1 MSIVS
6 EFKKDFRKNYSHIY
20 FEDFVSDEEIEIFI
34 EDNIDYSYPVML
46 DTFSD
51 FLQSQGKCEVT
62 L

>member
-1 MSIVS
+1 MSIVT
-6 EFKKDFRKNYSHIY
+6 EFKKDFRNNYSHIY
-20 FEDFVSDEEIEIFI
+20 FEDFVSDEEIENFI
-34 EDNIDYSYPVML
+34 EENIEYSYPVML